1 MVYVVDAVEAGRVT
15 VIDART
21 GQQVGKP
28 IPVGKYPFGIAIS
41 PDGRTAYVSNFE
53 SPSVSVIDLL
63 TLTVSQTIKAGIGE
77 GPRGVAIT
85 PDGRFAYVANENS
98 EFISVID
105 THSNSALSPQIP
117 VGLATQIAIS
127 PDGGTGY
134 VTNYASRR
142 ISTFSVQANTPG
154 PVIPASGLRPYYVA
168 VSPDGGSMFFSSY
181 EPSRLYR
188 VSTQGNIVGQPATV
202 GEGAAGVAIVPDQPP
217 TAAFSLM
224 QSRVRPGVP
233 ASFDASASSDSD
245 GTISSYA
252 WAFGDGVSASSA
264 APIFTHTFAKP
275 GTYASTLRVTDNEG
289 CSTRFV
295 FTGQTASCNGSPLAS
310 HTANVNV
317 TYPGVRL
324 ACPKTARPAGCRYR
338 LVVVSS
344 KPPARG
350 AHGSRKGKIEA
361 RPLTAE
367 LKAGKKKIVSF
378 MPKPKFAA
386 RLATAGKVLVKE
398 TTTIARKHKVAYRRL
413 RIVQ

>member
-1 MVYVVDAVEAGRVT
+1 
-15 VIDART
+15 
-21 GQQVGKP
+21 
-28 IPVGKYPFGIAIS
+28 
-41 PDGRTAYVSNFE
+41 VSNFE

-63 TLTVSQTIKAGIGE
+63 TLTVGQTIKAGIGE

-85 PDGRFAYVANENS
+85 PDGSFAYVANLNS
-98 EFISVID
+98 GFISVID
-105 THSNSALSPQIP
+105 THSNSVVAPQIP
-117 VGLATQIAIS
+117 AAVGADQIAIS

-134 VTNYASRR
+134 VTDYASRT
-142 ISTFSVQANTPG
+142 ISTFDVPANTPG
-154 PVIPASGLRPYYVA
+154 PVIPAAGLRPSFIA

-188 VSTQGNIVGQPATV
+188 VSTQGNIVGQPVTV

-217 TAAFSLM
+217 AAAFSLV

-245 GTISSYA
+245 GKISSYA

-264 APIFTHTFAKP
+264 TPIVTHTFAKP
-275 GTYASTLRVTDNEG
+275 GTYASTLTVTDNEA